1 MADEQQNQNQEDQ
14 AKEQQ
19 EKLNDLIKT
28 YKLTFESEHGATV
41 LEDLQRR
48 CHLFSTTN
56 VKGDS
61 HESAFMEGQRAAIL
75 FIIQMLNRKI

>member
-1 MADEQQNQNQEDQ
+1 MADEQQNQNQEQ
-14 AKEQQ
+14 EQNE
-19 EKLNDLIKT
+19 EKLKELVKS
-28 YKLTFESEHGATV
+28 YKLTFESEEGAKV
-41 LEDLQRR
+41 LEDLQKR

-56 VKGDS
+56 VKNDS